1 MKIYVN
7 SVNLTASKTAKRERE
22 SDEVDLLICF
32 YYYSIFII
40 QLRIQSSP
48 RSARTPGHPE
58 SHITEGIEVTTGPLG
73 QGFANA
79 VGLAL
84 AQSHLEASYPGAFT
98 GYTYVLLGDGCMQE
112 GVAAEAA
119 SLAGH
124 WRLGKLI
131 ALYDD
136 NRISIDGDTELSFTE
151 DVMARFRAYGFHCLS
166 VEDGDGDLDGIDAA
180 IEAAKAVTDAPSLIR
195 IRTTIG
201 KGSAAVQGTEKAHGA
216 PLGAAELRSVKEALG
231 FNPEESFVVP
241 EAVRELYAQVAARG
255 ASEHAAWRESFA
267 THPQR
272 AEIERRFSGAL
283 PADLPALL
291 PRFTAEDAPVAT
303 RKLSE
308 GVLNVL
314 GPLLPELCGGSAD
327 LTSSNLTL
335 WRGAQDYQHSSRQGR
350 YLRFG
355 VREHGMFAIVNGLAA
370 FGGFLPFGATF
381 LNFIT
386 YGWGAVRLA
395 ALSHLR
401 ALFIMTHDS
410 IGLGED
416 GPTHQPIEVL
426 AALRALPNLLTLRPA
441 DGNEVSGAYLAA
453 LRETGRPSVLCFSR
467 QNLPQLQGSSVEG
480 VLRGGY
486 VLKDF
491 ASPTRE
497 AHSATLKPLIL
508 IATGSEVSLAC
519 EVAELLQG
527 TADVRVVSLPCWELF
542 REQSPHYR
550 DSVLPQR
557 VPVLAIEA
565 GSPLGWLEWAD
576 EVVGI
581 EGFGWSGPYKRVY
594 ERVGLEPA
602 AIVKRAME
610 LIDTYIG

>member
-1 MKIYVN
+1 M
-7 SVNLTASKTAKRERE
+7 
-22 SDEVDLLICF
+22 
-32 YYYSIFII
+32 
-40 QLRIQSSP
+40 
-48 RSARTPGHPE
+48 
-58 SHITEGIEVTTGPLG
+58 TTGPLG

-84 AQSHLEASYPGAFT
+84 AQSQIEATYPSTPQIFD

-151 DVMARFRAYGFHCLS
+151 DVMARFKAYGFHCLS
-166 VEDGDGDLDGIDAA
+166 VENGDEDLDAIDEA
-180 IEAAKAVTDAPSLIR
+180 IAVAKSVLDAPSLIR

-201 KGSAAVQGTEKAHGA
+201 KGSSAVEGTEKAHGS
-216 PLGAAELRSVKEALG
+216 PLGAAELRKVKECFG
-231 FNPEESFVVP
+231 FNPDESFVIP
-241 EAVRELYAQVAARG
+241 AAVSELYAQVAAKG
-255 ASEHAAWRESFA
+255 ASMHAAWKDVFA
-267 THPQR
+267 AHPNR
-272 AEIERRFSGAL
+272 TEIERRFTGTL
-283 PADLPALL
+283 PAELTSLL
-291 PRFTAEDAPVAT
+291 PRFTPTDASVAT

-314 GPLLPELCGGSAD
+314 GPLLPELSGGSAD
-327 LTSSNLTL
+327 LTSSNLTF
-335 WRGAQDYQHSSRQGR
+335 WKGAQDYQHFNRQGR

-355 VREHGMFAIVNGLAA
+355 VREHGMFAIANGMAA
-370 FGGFLPFGATF
+370 FGGFLPFTATF

-401 ALFIMTHDS
+401 VLFIMTHDS

-416 GPTHQPIEVL
+416 GPTHQPVEVL
-426 AALRALPNLLTLRPA
+426 AALRALPNILTLRPA

-453 LRETGRPSVLCFSR
+453 LKETARPSVLCLSR
-467 QNLPQLQGSSVEG
+467 QNLPQLPGSSVEG

-491 ASPTRE
+491 SSPTRE
-497 AHSATLKPLIL
+497 AHSATLRPVIL
-508 IATGSEVSLAC
+508 VSTGSEVSLAC

-527 TADVRVVSLPCWELF
+527 SADVRVVSLPCWELF
-542 REQSPHYR
+542 REQGDAYKS
-550 DSVLPQR
+550 SVFPQR
-557 VPVLAIEA
+557 IPVVAIEA
-565 GSPLGWLEWAD
+565 GNPQGWLEWAD

-581 EGFGWSGPYKRVY
+581 EGFGFSGPFKKVY

-602 AIVKRAME
+602 AVVKRVMNLLE
-610 LIDTYIG
+610 NYIM

>member
-1 MKIYVN
+1 MIIK
-7 SVNLTASKTAKRERE
+7 
-22 SDEVDLLICF
+22 F
-32 YYYSIFII
+32 YFISFHFTYQFLHHHHHHHPTMYKCI
-40 QLRIQSSP
+40 K
-48 RSARTPGHPE
+48 RTPGHPE

-84 AQSHLEASYPGAFT
+84 AQSQLEATYSSEDTRVFDSF
-98 GYTYVLLGDGCMQE
+98 TYVLLGDGCMQE

-151 DVMARFRAYGFHCLS
+151 DVMARFQAYGFHCLS
-166 VEDGDGDLDGIDAA
+166 VEDGDGDLDAIDEA
-180 IEAAKAVTDAPSLIR
+180 ITAAKAVKDAPSLIR

-201 KGSAAVQGTEKAHGA
+201 KGSVAVQGTEKAHGA
-216 PLGAAELRSVKEALG
+216 PLGSAELRKVKEAFG
-231 FNPEESFVVP
+231 FVPDESFVIP
-241 EAVRELYAQVAARG
+241 AAVRQLYSEVAARG
-255 ASEHAAWRESFA
+255 TALHASWNGLLAS
-267 THPQR
+267 HPAR
-272 AEIERRFSGAL
+272 PEIERRFAGAL
-283 PADLPALL
+283 PADLSTLL
-291 PRFTAEDAPVAT
+291 PRFQSSDGPQAT

-314 GPLLPELCGGSAD
+314 GPLLPELSGGSAD
-327 LTSSNLTL
+327 LTSSNLTF
-335 WRGAQDYQHSSRQGR
+335 WRDAQDYQHFSRQGR

-355 VREHGMFAIVNGLAA
+355 VREHGMLAIVNGMAA

-386 YGWGAVRLA
+386 YGWGAVRLT

-416 GPTHQPIEVL
+416 GPTHQPVEVL

-453 LRETGRPSVLCFSR
+453 LKETSRPAVLCLSR
-467 QNLPQLQGSSVEG
+467 QNLPQLPGSSVEG

-486 VLKDF
+486 ILRDF

-497 AHSATLKPLIL
+497 AHSATLRPVIL

-519 EVAELLQG
+519 EVADLLQG
-527 TADVRVVSLPCWELF
+527 SADARVVSLPCWELF
-542 REQSPHYR
+542 REQGEGYR
-550 DSVLPQR
+550 GSVLPAR
-557 VPVLAIEA
+557 IPVLAIEA
-565 GSPLGWLEWAD
+565 GSVQGWLEWAD
-576 EVVGI
+576 ACVGI
-581 EGFGWSGPYKRVY
+581 EGFGWSGPAGKVY
-594 ERVGLEPA
+594 ARVGLEA
-602 AIVKRAME
+602 SAIVPKVMS
-610 LIDTYIG
+610 LIDNYF